1 MRKQQLKFKRKAIF
15 LFERSFHTQQHFRHQ
30 ERATSDSYQEVY
42 RAGSFL
48 VSLSPGALYKRAA
61 AGHNTPRH
69 SAIMRCTRPLTTP
82 TAGVSF
88 VHSRRSRRSSL
99 GDNLVPA
106 FTGAV
111 RSSVRCTPQQLLTTL
126 CRRSSKNL
134 RLPRLS
140 SNPAKA
146 AAVYSLAVNTEKKS

>member
-15 LFERSFHTQQHFRHQ
+15 YLKEAFIHSNTLDTRSAQQVIPIRRYIGLGRSLLVLVQ
-30 ERATSDSYQEVY
+30 ALCISAPPPATTRRA
-42 RAGSFL
+42 
-48 VSLSPGALYKRAA
+48 
-61 AGHNTPRH
+61 
-69 SAIMRCTRPLTTP
+69 AIMRCTRPLTTP

-140 SNPAKA
+140 SNPANAA